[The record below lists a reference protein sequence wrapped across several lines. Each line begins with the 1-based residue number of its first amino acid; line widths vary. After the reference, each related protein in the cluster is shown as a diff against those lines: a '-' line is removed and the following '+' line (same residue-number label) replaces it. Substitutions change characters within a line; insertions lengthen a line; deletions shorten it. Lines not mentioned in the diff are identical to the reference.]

1 MGYYT
6 EYEIGAHGYEFGDG
20 RTPKGIVTEHIG
32 YDPFEDRCKWYDH
45 DADMKAISKKYPDA
59 LFKLSGNG
67 EESPDLWV
75 KYYQNGKVH
84 AIRATITY
92 DPFDPSKLSDDGNL
106 RRW

>member
-6 EYEIGAHGYEFGDG
+6 EYEIEAVGSDFGEG
-20 RTPKGIVTEHIG
+20 LTPEGIVTRHIG
-32 YDPFEDRCKWYDH
+32 YSPFEDRCKWYDH
-45 DADMKAISKKYPDA
+45 DSVMKSISKQYPDA
-59 LFKLSGNG
+59 LFKLTGNG

-92 DPFDPSKLSDDGNL
+92 APFDPSKLSDDGTL
-106 RRW
+106 RR